1 MSSTPVEEDRWIR
14 FLEATAHIPPRDTL
28 VRSLDLFAAEGRP
41 HDGDLA
47 LDLGCGAGNDALEI
61 LRRGWRLHAVDA
73 HPEAVRRVIERVP
86 AEMASR
92 LETEVSR
99 FEDLVPPRALLINA
113 SFALP
118 FCPPSEFPRFWSSL
132 LDALEPGG
140 RISGQLFGDHD
151 EWA

>member
-1 MSSTPVEEDRWIR
+1 
-14 FLEATAHIPPRDTL
+14 
-28 VRSLDLFAAEGRP
+28 
-41 HDGDLA
+41 
-47 LDLGCGAGNDALEI
+47 
-61 LRRGWRLHAVDA
+61 
-73 HPEAVRRVIERVP
+73 
-86 AEMASR
+86 MASR

-151 EWA
+151 EWAEREEMTFHSRTEVESLLENLDIEMFDEIERDGSTATGDPKHWHIFSVVARKK